1 MPGERFLPASFNP
14 FSRSSGSSSSNP
26 TSNPNNHD
34 RIPPPAQPAS
44 SSSSTLL
51 GSQRY
56 ASSSTSGTGTIPMT
70 DPHRFLSEILATSH
84 IQRDGRFS
92 NSMKAALMR
101 SLFQCIWQKQDWIK
115 YFLPPDEDITIP
127 SFSHLND
134 WLMNEND
141 TFITK
146 SWSLKEAQDKAD
158 ASLLAK
164 GKGSIR
170 KVRNGT
176 ICGKVLNRFERTFT
190 CKTCAINPSVVLCA
204 DCFQASNHEGHE
216 VLFGQS
222 YSFSASCDCGDP
234 SAWRSSATINGNLNP
249 GKAVG
254 CSHHPPLAKNEK
266 PTQTL
271 KYEIPD
277 NLLLSIHRT
286 IVIILEF
293 IIQTLQHSLLPS
305 EYSSLPK
312 TETELRDSDNPTG
325 EAKERRSR
333 GPWSVVMWQDEK
345 HVLNE
350 MTRQLRDAL
359 GIKWEVAEQWIREVD
374 EVGRKVVLVSPNPVV
389 AFHAA
394 NMIQQIDAPVSLRL
408 ALDTYREELVGVLI
422 SWLNDMVQCTVDGD
436 DTVFKRMLAKAL
448 YEPRLRNSGVGA
460 GTPLS
465 TDLKDLEWGK
475 IMGGHDTRRI
485 DWLLQLDSRLWKKA
499 KWEMRQIYCSVL
511 LFDQDVRKDLASRFA
526 MNYPRL
532 VEHYLFQD
540 RELDT
545 NIIYSS
551 AYLIFTN
558 GAVCVHATTKGQLYN
573 NVINVA
579 HAWYTGQVI
588 KTDGCD
594 RLVVPPNYFDQNDP
608 SAKGR
613 MDVEVPAFRSK
624 KGLALLGH
632 LRSMV
637 RYPEM
642 RKLVVRQPQ
651 LFNRVLS
658 FINMFVGLQPQR
670 REQEEHVE
678 YEVDWYRSF
687 IILPDMAKLCR
698 EVGEIFQ
705 SGSPDNVLGSMVVV
719 VNRILTDMMLM
730 SNTLDKE
737 KYKRPIEHDV
747 QDVLYAGSRFSLIKQ
762 SISKIEAFSFHH
774 FLNFLLAEM
783 VKSSKDMF
791 DPADGKLKGLHFKE
805 VIEQFVLRAN
815 NPSDSER
822 MKLLVIEWSIQTHV
836 VLSQIRADMWKKNG
850 AAMRMQ
856 HHHYREMTVRE
867 ATIDQDFFILQLG
880 LTIIDP
886 LKFMVA
892 LIERYGL
899 AQWFRGNPKNPDIWL
914 HHSTEPKQRINLLED
929 FLLLVIHL
937 VSYPAII
944 DGWSRDKITR
954 KHIIHQ
960 LAVQPLTYSEI
971 YKKLPERSQET
982 SVTPIL
988 RSVADFREPTESSPG
1003 QYSLKDDLY
1012 DEIDPY
1018 WHYYTKN
1025 DQRGAMDHLVARAKK
1040 RNPSQS
1046 EEPLILPRPLELPR
1060 SGQPFSTI
1068 GDFLHTTVV
1077 SDIVYWT
1084 LSHCLHIGSADQWA
1098 LIVHAATPAEIKT
1111 SPVIPTW
1118 DFVLDYTLHLIM
1130 IALSVAPKEF
1140 AENSLQIKGAEGD
1153 HSTFQNLWLMQ
1164 THTAY
1169 KPYKARVDYILDMIV
1184 KNLPMEYT
1192 VDYRANREAENLL
1205 ELSSP
1210 TRKTD
1215 PKAAAA
1221 ARQKAIMAAFAK
1233 QQQDFAAMMDDE
1245 SGEEDE
1251 SMMAEDETINEGEE
1265 TYGQCIVCQEDITP
1279 RNPGGMMALLQP
1291 SRTLR
1296 EAVHDRDWL
1305 EESLL
1310 APTCLDK
1317 PTRYHRFAHEPI
1329 AATQSSAS
1337 DPITDLTSEPSSTQ
1351 GYPSSALKFGVN
1363 MSACS
1368 HYMHESCMANYFD
1381 ATKTRHTQQ
1390 VQRHHPEN
1398 AVRLEY
1404 MCPLCK
1410 SLGNVLIP
1418 VESSATI
1425 KKTPIV
1431 IKKDGE
1437 KPPSLSQMIR
1447 RVSSEGL
1454 LRVADSQRIWDH
1466 HFETGEVIP
1475 WFSDCV
1481 FSVHSLDHVHRRGNM
1496 RSTSRM
1502 ADRMRGL
1509 IRPLSEQSQRIRG
1522 KKTHIY
1528 LPDDLV
1534 GYTVSMSE
1542 ITQRGLGG
1550 PTSINGK
1557 QVLSVAEQIPELQ
1570 LKLIKKLIGLLQL
1583 ELDLYFGPNF
1593 DRTALRVGIFA
1604 RFLPDW
1610 YRSSTLP
1617 SPLLLRRPLGM
1628 IVECAAIAP
1637 DLLQS
1642 VIVMAYFAELTRTML
1657 GLSLFIKKSY
1667 AHPLKPPSPRSTPP
1681 EDETYADGLE
1691 LFEGFRGIMLS
1702 VLRNAGPF
1710 ADAEGVLNVI
1720 SDEAL
1725 SKLLYSHTLPF
1736 LRRAAIIYY
1745 AVSNQY
1751 PVSTPSNLEMI
1762 QSGNGKMSEYKKLL
1776 ILLGIPSPKETLID
1790 PTTTETPIVARWLTQ
1805 WAHQGRI
1812 LPTLEYPG
1820 TYELIRLPL
1829 KWEDLI
1835 LKYQNEKCKKCK
1847 TKPTYPALCLFC
1859 GELLCLGGDCC
1870 SFGEE
1875 GECNL
1880 HMRECGAVVGMFVD
1894 IRRWVILYLYAGSG
1908 SFGHMPYLDQHG
1920 ELDISMRRGH
1930 RQYVHIGRLDELRKA
1945 TWLMHTIPHLTARKL
1960 ELTSDGGGWGCL

>member
-1 MPGERFLPASFNP
+1 MPMPGERFLPSSLNP
-14 FSRSSGSSSSNP
+14 FSRS
-26 TSNPNNHD
+26 T
-34 RIPPPAQPAS
+34 AS
-44 SSSSTLL
+44 SSSQSTPNNSANPHTSHFTQAASSSASI
-51 GSQRY
+51 GSQRFL
-56 ASSSTSGTGTIPMT
+56 SSSQHANAVPMT
-70 DPHRFLSEILATSH
+70 DPHRLLSEILATSH
-84 IQRDGRFS
+84 TQRDGRFS
-92 NSMKAALMR
+92 NSMKAALIR
-101 SLFQCIWQKQDWIK
+101 NLFQCIWQKQEWIK
-115 YFLPPDEDITIP
+115 YFLPPSEDSELP
-127 SFSHLND
+127 SFNYSND
-134 WLMNEND
+134 WLVSDQD
-141 TFITK
+141 TSMTK
-146 SWSLKEAQDKAD
+146 PWSLKEAQDRAEA
-158 ASLLAK
+158 ASLAK

-204 DCFQASNHEGHE
+204 DCFHASDHEGHE
-216 VLFGQS
+216 VLFQQC

-234 SAWRSSATINGNLNP
+234 SAWRSSASENGASP
-249 GKAVG
+249 GQAVG
-254 CSHHPPLAKNEK
+254 CSHHPPLAANEK
-266 PTQTL
+266 PKQTL

-293 IIQTLQHSLLPS
+293 MIQTLQHSLLPS
-305 EYSSLPK
+305 DYSRLPK
-312 TETELRDSDNPTG
+312 TETELRDSDTPTG
-325 EAKERRSR
+325 ESKERRSR

-374 EVGRKVVLVSPNPVV
+374 EVGRKVVLVAPNPVV

-394 NMIQQIDAPVSLRL
+394 NMMQQIDAPVSLRL
-408 ALDTYREELVGVLI
+408 ALDTYREELVGILI
-422 SWLNDMVQCTVDGD
+422 TWLNDMVHCTVDGD
-436 DTVFKRMLAKAL
+436 DTVVKRMLAKAL

-475 IMGGHDTRRI
+475 IMGGHDARRI

-526 MNYPRL
+526 INYPRL
-532 VEHYLFQD
+532 VEHYLFQE
-540 RELDT
+540 RELDS

-551 AYLIFTN
+551 AYLVFTN

-594 RLVVPPNYFDQNDP
+594 RLVIPPNQFDQNDH

-613 MDVEVPAFRSK
+613 MDVDVPAFRSK

-632 LRSMV
+632 LRSMM
-637 RYPEM
+637 RHPEM
-642 RKLVVRQPQ
+642 RKLIVRQPQ
-651 LFNRVLS
+651 LFNRALS

-670 REQEEHVE
+670 RETAEHVE

-705 SGSPDNVLGSMVVV
+705 SGVPDNVLGSMVVV

-747 QDVLYAGSRFSLIKQ
+747 QDVLYTGSRFSLIKQ
-762 SISKIEAFSFHH
+762 SISKITAFSFHH
-774 FLNFLLAEM
+774 YLNFLLAEM

-791 DPADGKLKGLHFKE
+791 DPTNGTLKGLRFKE

-822 MKLLVIEWSIQTHV
+822 MKLLIIEWSLQTHV
-836 VLSQIRADMWKKNG
+836 VLSQIRTDMWKKNG

-856 HHHYREMTVRE
+856 HHHYREMTLRE
-867 ATIDQDFFILQLG
+867 ATIDQDFFLLQLG

-886 LKFMVA
+886 VKFMVTV
-892 LIERYGL
+892 IERYGL

-954 KHIIHQ
+954 KNIIHQ
-960 LAVQPLTYSEI
+960 LAVQPLTYYEI
-971 YKKLPERSQET
+971 FKKLPERSQEK
-982 SVTPIL
+982 SIIPIL
-988 RSVADFREPTESSPG
+988 KSVADFREPTESAPG
-1003 QYSLKDDLY
+1003 QYSLKDELY
-1012 DEIDPY
+1012 DEVDPY

-1025 DQRGAMDHLVARAKK
+1025 DQRSAMDRITARAKK
-1040 RNPSQS
+1040 QNPSLADD
-1046 EEPLILPRPLELPR
+1046 PLILPQPLALPPAGR
-1060 SGQPFSTI
+1060 PFSTV

-1077 SDIVYWT
+1077 SDIVYWA
-1084 LSHCLHIGSADQWA
+1084 LSHCLHIGNSDQWA
-1098 LIVHAATPAEIKT
+1098 VIVHAATPAEVK
-1111 SPVIPTW
+1111 SAPVIPTW

-1130 IALSVAPKEF
+1130 IALSVAPKSF
-1140 AENSLQIKGAEGD
+1140 AENCLQIKGTEGD

-1164 THTAY
+1164 THSAY
-1169 KPYKARVDYILDMIV
+1169 KPYKTRIDYILDTIV
-1184 KNLPMEYT
+1184 KNLPRDYT
-1192 VDYRANREAENLL
+1192 ADYRAHQEAENLL
-1205 ELSSP
+1205 QLNSP
-1210 TRKTD
+1210 TKKPD

-1221 ARQKAIMAAFAK
+1221 ARQKQIMAAFAK
-1233 QQQDFAAMMDDE
+1233 QQQDFAAMMDDDLE
-1245 SGEEDE
+1245 EEDD
-1251 SMMAEDETINEGEE
+1251 SMLIEDDSANEET

-1279 RNPGGMMALLQP
+1279 KHPGGMMALLQP

-1310 APTCLDK
+1310 APTSLDK
-1317 PTRYHRFAHEPI
+1317 ATRYHRFSHQPIDGSHPPVYEP
-1329 AATQSSAS
+1329 T
-1337 DPITDLTSEPSSTQ
+1337 STQ
-1351 GYPSSALKFGVN
+1351 GYPSTNLKFGVN
-1363 MSACS
+1363 ISACS

-1425 KKTPIV
+1425 KKSPIV

-1437 KPPSLSQMIR
+1437 TPPSLSRMIR

-1481 FSVHSLDHVHRRGNM
+1481 FSVHSLDHDHRRGHM

-1522 KKTHIY
+1522 KKTHMY

-1534 GYTVSMSE
+1534 GYTVSMAE
-1542 ITQRGLGG
+1542 ITQRGLSG
-1550 PTSINGK
+1550 PSSINGNPI
-1557 QVLSVAEQIPELQ
+1557 LSVAEQIPELQ

-1628 IVECAAIAP
+1628 VIECAAIAP
-1637 DLLQS
+1637 DLLQP
-1642 VIVMAYFAELTRTML
+1642 VIVMAYYAELTRTIL
-1657 GLSLFIKKSY
+1657 GLSLFIKRAY
-1667 AHPLKPPSPRSTPP
+1667 ATSSKAPSPRSTPP
-1681 EDETYADGLE
+1681 KDETYADGLD
-1691 LFEGFRGIMLS
+1691 LFQGFKAIMSS
-1702 VLRNAGPF
+1702 VLKNAGPF
-1710 ADAEGVLNVI
+1710 TDADGVLNLI
-1720 SDEAL
+1720 SDEDL
-1725 SKLLYSHTLPF
+1725 SKLVYSHTLPF
-1736 LRRAAIIYY
+1736 LRRAAIIYH
-1745 AVSNQY
+1745 AVSGSY
-1751 PVSTPSNLEMI
+1751 PLSNPETLALIENTP
-1762 QSGNGKMSEYKKLL
+1762 QMSEYRKLL
-1776 ILLGIPSPKETLID
+1776 VLLGIPPPRETLKD
-1790 PTTTETPIVARWLTQ
+1790 PTATETPIVGRWLSQ
-1805 WAHQGRI
+1805 WTHQGRI

-1820 TYELIRLPL
+1820 TYELIRLPT

-1835 LKYQNEKCKKCK
+1835 LEYQNVKCTKCR

-1859 GELLCLGGDCC
+1859 GEMVCLGGDCC
-1870 SFGEE
+1870 SVGEE

-1908 SFGHMPYLDQHG
+1908 SFGHMPYLDEHG

-1930 RQYVHIGRLDELRKA
+1930 RQYVHLGRLDELRKA
-1945 TWLMHTIPHLTARKL
+1945 TWLMHNIPHLTARRL
-1960 ELTSDGGGWGCL
+1960 ELTTDGGGWGCL